1 MPCAYGAQVQ
11 GRNLGARPARQDA
24 QRLSSTLY
32 TSHPK
37 TAMMAVRVAAYNYDL
52 CGHHSPPSPRVIDCA
67 VPFSEVVSR
76 CHSLCDE
83 VKVCD
88 EHELAFAMATH
99 TRLGAKAGLI
109 MHFPGELVKI
119 VMESCGGWR
128 AELTA
133 ATLSRVGAGA
143 AGPGW
148 QGGQLIDIPMG
159 LRARTDLRELK
170 VRSMLLPALP
180 TWLGDLSLETL
191 DVSGHAPRIC
201 AGPANSMLQELQLP
215 SWALGKLRRLRLDG
229 FCCLET
235 LPEAVGD
242 LSRLEIL
249 QITGCNKLKKLPKRI
264 GSLFALRTLKL
275 AGLKA
280 LEEMPD
286 TIGELKSL
294 QKLTVWECSLRRLP
308 ASLGMLSA
316 LEKLEL
322 GEHRLRGLPAEFEN
336 LKSLKELYI
345 LQSTRKWMHQMLI
358 KLKRLA
364 ALKHLS
370 LETRDGGIEEL
381 PECLFQ
387 LTTLESLAVSE
398 GGGSSSLTLI
408 PASIRQLRALRQLT
422 LYGLDRVVELPAE
435 IAELALLDTLIIV
448 KCSSLTALPSALEAL
463 IGLQELRLSWCDNLQ
478 QLPTLGAFRAL
489 KRLTLKGLHK
499 IQELPES
506 IGECLL
512 LQEIDIVDCSLD
524 KLPPSMGSMRSLKK
538 LRLIDLYGLARLPEG
553 IGDLESLETLE
564 ICMADVDGDEYLSFE
579 ELPPSIGALS
589 SLTHLKLS
597 DSQEIEQLPNAI
609 GDLASLK
616 TLELL
621 ECPLLMELP
630 PSIGALS
637 SLTHLKL
644 SGSEEIEQ
652 LPDTIGDLVSLKTI
666 ELSCCPLL
674 SALPP
679 RIGSLMSL
687 QHLSVQACGLKDL
700 PPIEGLTAL
709 RKLTIEVCEYTKD
722 CKVFVS
728 LACSLPCLK
737 QLQTLHVNLSKK
749 DHLHEHLRDSDETD
763 REGMAIAIARS
774 LKAWPL
780 PLLLDFAVG
789 REFEGGIVNQFPVLC
804 RCWQALGLPADAATW
819 DMSTALEC
827 FRQQQQN
834 ALIFASGLHPR
845 LGAAS
850 HVAWL
855 DEQAL
860 MMIVDELL
868 GGWSLLQLWQH
879 NAYAYAC
886 TSAAYA

>member
-435 IAELALLDTLIIV
+435 IAELALLDTLFIV

-553 IGDLESLETLE
+553 IGDLESLETLD

-579 ELPPSIGALS
+579 
-589 SLTHLKLS
+589 
-597 DSQEIEQLPNAI
+597 
-609 GDLASLK
+609 
-616 TLELL
+616 
-621 ECPLLMELP
+621 ELP